1 MSTKLLDYFV
11 LHWLTNYWLISYEIR
26 LTCSLLTLSCSK
38 RMRAIQGTHLLSQVL
53 HGHLS
58 FTGCTCHFILRR
70 LSPMVAIQSLMT
82 CLAVVACNSDCV
94 VGKLDIKRA
103 FIQTEMTGGPVY
115 AQCRGKLKDL
125 IVMVLPELREYLGS
139 LYTDL
144 CVFVSYVLVSIIATY
159 VFMFLCY
166 TDVP

>member
-1 MSTKLLDYFV
+1 
-11 LHWLTNYWLISYEIR
+11 
-26 LTCSLLTLSCSK
+26 
-38 RMRAIQGTHLLSQVL
+38 MRAIQGTHLLSQVL

-103 FIQTEMTGGPVY
+103 FIQTEMTGVPVY
-115 AQCRGKLKDL
+115 AQCRGE
-125 IVMVLPELREYLGS
+125 VERPYSHGTTRTTRVLRVALYGS
-139 LYTDL
+139 LCL
-144 CVFVSYVLVSIIATY
+144 CVVCFGVYYCHLCLY
-159 VFMFLCY
+159 VFMLY
-166 TDVP
+166 GRPLAVY